1 MNIGIVINTITFE
14 ARELIN
20 TAAKYFP
27 DVKIELFK
35 NDDFKFDITDG
46 NGFKTDVDVFL
57 QRSISMTR
65 AVYTSFIL
73 QSYGYRVVSSHD
85 TLAITEDKL
94 VMTSYLKRSNVPTP
108 KTMVAFTKETA
119 IDAINDLGGYP
130 VIIKPVSGS
139 WGRLVAK
146 LDSLNM
152 ATAVLEDRE
161 ELGNVYH
168 KVYYLQDYV
177 QKPSR
182 SVDQYIDGDTV
193 GRDIR
198 AFVIGDEVASAMYR
212 YEVPNDFRSN
222 VTLGGRAEAYH
233 ITPELEAI
241 ALKAA
246 KAVKG
251 EIVGV
256 DLMETEKGLVVV
268 EVNGSPQFQG
278 IMKSTGINIPKRIL
292 EYVIRTTKK

>member
-20 TAAKYFP
+20 AAAKYFP
-27 DVKIELFK
+27 GVKIELFK
-35 NDDFKFDITDG
+35 NDDFKFDITDD

-73 QSYGYRVVSSHD
+73 ESYGYRVVSSHD

-94 VMTSYLKRSNVPTP
+94 VMTTYLKRNKVPTP
-108 KTMVAFTKETA
+108 RTIVTFTKEAA
-119 IDAINDLGGYP
+119 IDAINDLGYP

-146 LDSLNM
+146 LESLNM

-168 KVYYLQDYV
+168 KIYYLQDYV
-177 QKPSR
+177 HKPGR
-182 SVDQYIDGDTV
+182 SVDQFIDGDTV

-212 YEVPNDFRSN
+212 HEVPNDFRSN
-222 VTLGGRAEAYH
+222 VTLGGRAESYH
-233 ITPELEAI
+233 ITPELEEI
-241 ALKAA
+241 ALKAT

-292 EYVIRTTKK
+292 EYVIRTTKR

>member
-1 MNIGIVINTITFE
+1 VNIGIVINTITFE

-20 TAAKYFP
+20 AAAKYFP

-35 NDDFKFDITDG
+35 NDDFKFDITDD

-73 QSYGYRVVSSHD
+73 ESYGYRVVSSHD

-94 VMTSYLKRSNVPTP
+94 VMTSHLKRNKIPTP
-108 KTMVAFTKETA
+108 RTMIAFTKETA
-119 IDAINDLGGYP
+119 IDVINDLGYP

-146 LDSLNM
+146 LESLNM

-161 ELGNVYH
+161 ELGNVHH
-168 KVYYLQDYV
+168 KIYYLQDYV
-177 QKPSR
+177 HKPGR
-182 SVDQYIDGDTV
+182 SVAQYIDGETV

-233 ITPELEAI
+233 ITPELEEI
-241 ALKAA
+241 ALRAT

-292 EYVIRTTKK
+292 EHVIRTTKR

>member
-14 ARELIN
+14 ARELMN
-20 TAAKYFP
+20 AAAKYFP

-35 NDDFKFDITDG
+35 NDDFKFDITDDD
-46 NGFKTDVDVFL
+46 GFKTDVDVFL

-65 AVYTSFIL
+65 AVYTSFIIE
-73 QSYGYRVVSSHD
+73 SYGYRVVSSHD

-94 VMTSYLKRSNVPTP
+94 VMTSHLKRNKVPTP
-108 KTMVAFTKETA
+108 RTMVAFTKETA
-119 IDAINDLGGYP
+119 LDAIHDLGYP
-130 VIIKPVSGS
+130 VIIKPISGS
-139 WGRLVAK
+139 WGRLVAM
-146 LDSLNM
+146 LENDRA

-161 ELGNVYH
+161 ELGSVYH
-168 KVYYLQDYV
+168 KIFYLQGFV
-177 QKPSR
+177 HKPGR
-182 SVDQYIDGDTV
+182 SVDQYIDGDKV

-222 VTLGGRAEAYH
+222 VTLGGKAEAYH
-233 ITPELEAI
+233 ITPELEEVS
-241 ALKAA
+241 LKAA
-246 KAVKG
+246 RAVKG

-256 DLMETEKGLVVV
+256 DLMETDKGLVVV

-292 EYVIRTTKK
+292 EYVISTTKK

>member
-73 QSYGYRVVSSHD
+73 QSYGYRVVSSHN

-94 VMTSYLKRSNVPTP
+94 IMTSYLKRNRVPTP
-108 KTMVAFTKETA
+108 RTMVAFTKETA
-119 IDAINDLGGYP
+119 LEAIQELDYP
-130 VIIKPVSGS
+130 AIIKPVSGS

-146 LDSLNM
+146 LESPNM

-168 KVYYLQDYV
+168 KIY
-177 QKPSR
+177 
-182 SVDQYIDGDTV
+182 
-193 GRDIR
+193 
-198 AFVIGDEVASAMYR
+198 
-212 YEVPNDFRSN
+212 
-222 VTLGGRAEAYH
+222 
-233 ITPELEAI
+233 
-241 ALKAA
+241 
-246 KAVKG
+246 
-251 EIVGV
+251 
-256 DLMETEKGLVVV
+256 
-268 EVNGSPQFQG
+268 
-278 IMKSTGINIPKRIL
+278 
-292 EYVIRTTKK
+292 

>member
-1 MNIGIVINTITFE
+1 LNIGIVINTITFE

-20 TAAKYFP
+20 SAAKYFP

-35 NDDFKFDITDG
+35 NDDFKFDITDD

-73 QSYGYRVVSSHD
+73 ESYGYRVVSSHD

-94 VMTSYLKRSNVPTP
+94 IMTSHLKRNHVPTP
-108 KTMVAFTKETA
+108 RTMVAFTKETA
-119 IDAINDLGGYP
+119 LDAIQELDYP

-146 LDSLNM
+146 LESLNM

-168 KVYYLQDYV
+168 KIYYLQDYV
-177 QKPSR
+177 DKPSR

-233 ITPELEAI
+233 ITPQLEEI
-241 ALKAA
+241 SLKAA

-256 DLMETEKGLVVV
+256 DLMETDNGFVVV

-278 IMKSTGINIPKRIL
+278 IMKSTGINIPRRIL

>member
-35 NDDFKFDITDG
+35 NDDFKFDITDD

-73 QSYGYRVVSSHD
+73 EGYGYRVVSSHD
-85 TLAITEDKL
+85 TLSITEDKL
-94 VMTSYLKRSNVPTP
+94 KMTSHLKRHHVPTP
-108 KTMVAFTKETA
+108 RTMIAFTKETA
-119 IDAINDLGGYP
+119 MDAIHDLEYP

-139 WGRLVAK
+139 WGRLVAM
-146 LDSLNM
+146 LENDRA

-161 ELGNVYH
+161 ELGTVYH
-168 KVYYLQDYV
+168 KIYYLQDFV
-177 QKPSR
+177 HKPGR

-233 ITPELEAI
+233 ITPELENI

-246 KAVKG
+246 RAVKG

-256 DLMETEKGLVVV
+256 DLMESDKGLVVV

-292 EYVIRTTKK
+292 EYIIRTTKR

>member
-20 TAAKYFP
+20 SAAKYFP

-35 NDDFKFDITDG
+35 NDAFKFDITDD

-73 QSYGYRVVSSHD
+73 ESYGYRVVSSHD

-94 VMTSYLKRSNVPTP
+94 VMTSHLKRNNVPTP
-108 KTMVAFTKETA
+108 RTMVAFTKEAA
-119 IDAINDLGGYP
+119 IDVINELGYP

-146 LDSLNM
+146 LESLNM

-161 ELGNVYH
+161 ELGNVSH
-168 KVYYLQDYV
+168 KIYYLQDYV
-177 QKPSR
+177 HKPGR
-182 SVDQYIDGDTV
+182 SMDQYIDGDTV

-233 ITPELEAI
+233 ITPELEET